1 MSTVAKNI
9 HDELTKAN
17 ISCASISLVNFYQP
31 IRGNVHKKRSRAGSL
46 VEEEN
51 KQEVLKEI
59 EEINATTD
67 FDDPK
72 LIDFDLLIRGMEQLS
87 QRKPFNFPVYD
98 KFYKIRL
105 QSDENV

>member
-9 HDELTKAN
+9 HDELTKAKIN
-17 ISCASISLVNFYQP
+17 CASISLVNFYQP
-31 IRGNVHKKRSRAGSL
+31 MRGNLRKQRSRAGSL

-51 KQEVLKEI
+51 KEEVLKEI

-72 LIDFDLLIRGMEQLS
+72 LIDFGLLIVS
-87 QRKPFNFPVYD
+87 
-98 KFYKIRL
+98 
-105 QSDENV
+105 